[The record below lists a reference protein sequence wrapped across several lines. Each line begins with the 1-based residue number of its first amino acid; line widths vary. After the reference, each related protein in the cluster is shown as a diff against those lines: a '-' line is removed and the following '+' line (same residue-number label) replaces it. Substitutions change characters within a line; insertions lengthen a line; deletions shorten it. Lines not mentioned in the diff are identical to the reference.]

1 VSGENVVSSMS
12 ESPVSVLPLFARRES
27 MLVLLRDD
35 PHSKSELV
43 DSLDVSR
50 STVDRCVRELESFE
64 LVERVDGGFQLTLAG
79 RLLLEQYERYRECA
93 AGVVRSQAVLSALPT
108 DTDLDATALCGASVT
123 LADRTAPYRPAEEYL
138 ESVRTADR
146 VDHVTTALSPQYVE
160 GFREAIV
167 DRGVEVRL
175 AATES
180 ISRRLVTDHSD
191 TLAEL
196 FESGRLTMRELD
208 AVPAFSLGIVERD
221 DRVSAHYLVYAD
233 DGIRGRIETAHP
245 DAATAAR
252 ETFEEYWATGTPVG
266 GAER

>member
-1 VSGENVVSSMS
+1 M
-12 ESPVSVLPLFARRES
+12 ESPASILPLFARREA
-27 MLVLLRDD
+27 MLVLLRDE
-35 PHSKSELV
+35 PRSKSELV

-50 STVDRCVRELESFE
+50 STIDRGIRELESSD
-64 LVERVDGGFQLTLAG
+64 LVQRVDGGFQLTLSG
-79 RLLLEQYERYRECA
+79 RLLLTEYERYRECA
-93 AGVVRSQAVLSALPT
+93 TGVVRSQALLTALPT
-108 DTDLDATALCGASVT
+108 DTDLDPAALCGASVT

-138 ESVRTADR
+138 EYVRTADH

-167 DRGVEVRL
+167 DHGVEVRL

-180 ISRRLVTDHSD
+180 ISRRLVTGHSD

-208 AVPAFSLGIVERD
+208 TSPAFSLGIVERG

-245 DAATAAR
+245 DAAAVAG
-252 ETFEEYWATGTPVG
+252 ETFEQYWATGTTVG